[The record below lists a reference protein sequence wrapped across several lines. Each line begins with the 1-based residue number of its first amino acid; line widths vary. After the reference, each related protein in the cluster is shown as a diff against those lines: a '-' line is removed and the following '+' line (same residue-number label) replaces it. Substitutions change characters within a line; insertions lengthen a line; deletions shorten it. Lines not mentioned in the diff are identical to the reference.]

1 MFFMTIKKI
10 EQINCWLVIKTTRME
25 HLIKYRNDRKKEGA
39 SFGEL
44 NGLDGRIHALI
55 NRPESELQKSLDLEL
70 LQYRNSVQGNR
81 ELVARLDAHIFR
93 ILGSRPA
100 NIVDVIVCSVGLT
113 KKETPV
119 SVDLAN
125 ETVGDLAQKAA
136 AVLGFSGANRL
147 KLILAGRHLQYPDML
162 LSEAHIKENSRV
174 FGCGTLG
181 CNGNC
186 CEIGYS
192 MLCDAMLRKAA
203 LMKDVPADKLHQIFM
218 GLSRARMGTRAVEAV
233 EARLVS
239 PAVSR
244 LCAMLSEKQ
253 MTDEW
258 IKCVPM
264 TMCPT
269 LQATPSNTQTMAPS
283 LPESDNEDLYG

>member
-1 MFFMTIKKI
+1 
-10 EQINCWLVIKTTRME
+10 ME

-81 ELVARLDAHIFR
+81 ELVARLDTYIFKV
-93 ILGSRPA
+93 LGSRPA
-100 NIVDVIVCSVGLT
+100 NIVDVNVCSVGLT
-113 KKETPV
+113 KKMIPV

-136 AVLGFSGANRL
+136 AVLGFSGASRL
-147 KLILAGRHLQYPDML
+147 KLILSGRHLQYPDML
-162 LSEAHIKENSRV
+162 LCEANIKADSTV

-218 GLSRARMGTRAVEAV
+218 GLSRARMGSTASTAVVEAVGAVEAS
-233 EARLVS
+233 EARLIP

-244 LCAMLSEKQ
+244 LCAMLSERT
-253 MTDEW
+253 MTDDS
-258 IKCVPM
+258 IKCVPL
-264 TMCPT
+264 TFCPM
-269 LQATPSNTQTMAPS
+269 SQTIQSRPPP
-283 LPESDNEDLYG
+283 LPESDIEDLYG